1 MPGVATQS
9 TSSTGHACFPPTN
22 STSGYATTAFFN
34 GKAIQL
40 KGQTIYQPHSCGSS
54 THANN
59 LRMVSEG
66 SGSFFMEGKSVARI
80 GDGITCGDMI
90 AEGSGNAFIG

>member
-1 MPGVATQS
+1 
-9 TSSTGHACFPPTN
+9 
-22 STSGYATTAFFN
+22 
-34 GKAIQL
+34 
-40 KGQTIYQPHSCGSS
+40 
-54 THANN
+54 
-59 LRMVSEG
+59 MVSEG